1 LRDVGWR
8 TRAGRE
14 PVAARLLRFSGR
26 PVSSDAPRAWRANR
40 RQPVSLVSAGRG
52 YGDGVSEV
60 EGAAIEGL
68 VCGELTNITVRVVSV
83 MGAQPTGVVSRVSVK
98 VAGAGS
104 GSWSRLMLVK
114 GTDEAA
120 GSIGTVVSV
129 SAKGT
134 GSEELVAADAV
145 VWMVVWLV
153 VGLVGAV
160 YVPSTVRMV

>member
-1 LRDVGWR
+1 
-8 TRAGRE
+8 
-14 PVAARLLRFSGR
+14 
-26 PVSSDAPRAWRANR
+26 
-40 RQPVSLVSAGRG
+40 
-52 YGDGVSEV
+52 
-60 EGAAIEGL
+60 
-68 VCGELTNITVRVVSV
+68 